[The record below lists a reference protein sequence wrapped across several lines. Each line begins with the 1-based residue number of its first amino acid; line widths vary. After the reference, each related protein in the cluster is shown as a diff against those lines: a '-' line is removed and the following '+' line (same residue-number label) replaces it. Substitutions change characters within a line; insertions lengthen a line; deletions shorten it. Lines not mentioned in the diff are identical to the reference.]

1 MDAKR
6 LLGTLLEAGMS
17 PSTQKRIGNA
27 LGASGLGKALG
38 GGSVGGGGGKA
49 GGAGGAFPVGAA
61 GLGALAG
68 AVLGGRKGDTL
79 RGVIGGGALA
89 VLGKL
94 AYNAIQERSRA
105 QGAGATGAGPA
116 AGETIVPG
124 GGWGATPARSP
135 GEEEAG
141 ARLLLRA
148 MVSAAKADGQIDGH
162 EMQRILQKLDEAGA
176 DPEDKGFILDEMRKP
191 LDVAALAREAGGSP
205 EVAAQLYAASLLAIE
220 VDTPAERDYLRR
232 LAAALGLDEA
242 AVGRLHASLGAA
254 R

>member
-17 PSTQKRIGNA
+17 PSTQQRITNA
-27 LGASGLGKALG
+27 LGAS
-38 GGSVGGGGGKA
+38 
-49 GGAGGAFPVGAA
+49 

-94 AYNAIQERSRA
+94 AYDAMQERSRA
-105 QGAGATGAGPA
+105 QAAGGTGAGAGGGAA
-116 AGETIVPG
+116 AAPSAGDTIVPG
-124 GGWGATPARSP
+124 GGWGVAPARPAS
-135 GEEEAG
+135 EEEAG

-148 MVSAAKADGQIDGH
+148 MVSAAKADGQIDGR
-162 EMQRILQKLDEAGA
+162 EMQRVLQKLDEAGT
-176 DPEDKGFILDEMRKP
+176 DPEDKGFVLDEMRKP
-191 LDVAALAREAGGSP
+191 VDVDALAREAGGSP
-205 EVAAQLYAASLLAIE
+205 EVAAQVYAASLLAIE

-232 LAAALGLDEA
+232 LASALGLDEA